1 MMGAADYPAAW
12 PIVIVVAAL
21 ILVVG
26 LVVSARRGSSALR
39 HRRSTRMNVR
49 VGRFT
54 VTCGG
59 ATHHGDRIDQ
69 CAAWAFIDHRDAPL
83 IATGGVIAVTGE
95 SAAGPSSRGV
105 AVAAVEAFLQALR
118 SAAPTA
124 LSVTELLHGAV
135 LCASEHLHR
144 HARDSKQPPPIVGAV
159 AVTPNGLYW
168 VSAGDA
174 RILLIRARGILR
186 VNRQPSGASETTGE
200 SVPFFDAIDTA
211 PAALPLQPGDD
222 VLICNAGLH
231 SRLTQ
236 DVIEQTIVD
245 CGPDFGRMLVDR
257 VGAADGRATLVAI
270 HLGIRELQRGW
281 FRG

>member
-1 MMGAADYPAAW
+1 MMRAADYPPVW
-12 PIVIVVAAL
+12 PILLVVAGL

-26 LVVSARRGSSALR
+26 LVVNARRSYAALH

-54 VTCGG
+54 VTSGG

-69 CAAWAFIDHRDAPL
+69 CAAWAFIDQRDAPL
-83 IATGGVIAVTGE
+83 IGTGGVIAVTDE
-95 SAAGPSSRGV
+95 SAAEPSSRGV

-118 SAAPTA
+118 GTAPTA

-135 LCASEHLHR
+135 LCANEHLLR
-144 HARDSKQPPPIVGAV
+144 YVRDSKQPPPMVGAV

-168 VSAGDA
+168 VSAGDV
-174 RILLIRARGILR
+174 RILLVRAGAVLR
-186 VNRQPSGASETTGE
+186 VNRQPSGASEHTGG
-200 SVPFFDAIDTA
+200 SGPFFDAIDTA
-211 PAALPLQPGDD
+211 PAALPLQPGDH

-231 SRLTQ
+231 SRLTE

-245 CGPDFGRMLVDR
+245 CVRDFGRTLVDR
-257 VGAADGRATLVAI
+257 VAAADDRATLVAI